1 LPSKVPPQSNNY
13 INFGGLFT
21 LTPPSLKISNENSD
35 TDEIVYEELSKF
47 KPDDQDHIDEIVYAN
62 LSEFKKDDQD
72 HIDEI
77 VYEELSKFKPYE

>member
-1 LPSKVPPQSNNY
+1 M
-13 INFGGLFT
+13 FT

-35 TDEIVYEELSKF
+35 TDEIVYANLSKF

-72 HIDEI
+72 HIDEDSTDEI
-77 VYEELSKFKPYE
+77 VYEEL